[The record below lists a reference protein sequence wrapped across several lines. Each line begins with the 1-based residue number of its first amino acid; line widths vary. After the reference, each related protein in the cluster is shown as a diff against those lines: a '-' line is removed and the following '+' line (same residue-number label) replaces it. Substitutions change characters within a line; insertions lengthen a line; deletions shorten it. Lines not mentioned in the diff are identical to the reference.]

1 MYEWTSH
8 QYSIQWIVSSLKSL
22 VYTASSENYSIRFY
36 ADPAEDMKFGNFYL
50 KTASRFLK
58 SLFAR
63 IIFFLNF
70 FGFLSKL
77 HVKAIII
84 QYQIIQYQMS
94 CCWKS
99 TWLSLHDLDEVIV
112 KLISFKRNPPPPLC
126 AFPWIKLHVF
136 TMIDRSIFCGLTVW
150 CSSWT
155 QGLRAKRHDSP
166 IHIYLLYTPFHDE
179 TDCKQCTKMGI
190 GQLRCTQQ
198 TVFYKISSW
207 SAKRFRFPENIKKS
221 HVRDMNEIF

>member
-126 AFPWIKLHVF
+126 ISLNQVA
-136 TMIDRSIFCGLTVW
+136 C
-150 CSSWT
+150 
-155 QGLRAKRHDSP
+155 
-166 IHIYLLYTPFHDE
+166 FHD
-179 TDCKQCTKMGI
+179 DWSLDFLWSYSMMQ
-190 GQLRCTQQ
+190 QLNTRSQSKTA
-198 TVFYKISSW
+198 W
-207 SAKRFRFPENIKKS
+207 
-221 HVRDMNEIF
+221 